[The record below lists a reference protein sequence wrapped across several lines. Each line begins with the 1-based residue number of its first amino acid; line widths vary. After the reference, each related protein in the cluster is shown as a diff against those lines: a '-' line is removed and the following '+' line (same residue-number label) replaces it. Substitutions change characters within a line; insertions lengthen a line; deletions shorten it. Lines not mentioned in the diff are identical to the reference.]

1 MELAFLMA
9 MNLGNFQQFLFL
21 LLTTRYVW

>member
-1 MELAFLMA
+1 MELAFLRA
-9 MNLGNFQQFLFL
+9 TNPGNFQQFLFL